1 MNHPTL
7 RRILAIDAFRG
18 LTLAFMIIV
27 NMPGSW
33 AKAYQPLKHANWHG
47 CTPTDLVF
55 PFFLFVVGISM
66 RYSFEKYDKLWEVNH
81 DPNEKKVKLKKNC
94 INNPDYLKIDNEEKL
109 TIEFNEDFLI
119 EKSSKIKGKCLI
131 NLN

>member
-66 RYSFEKYDKLWEVNH
+66 RYSFEKYDMCLTKPLF
-81 DPNEKKVKLKKNC
+81 LKTFKRG
-94 INNPDYLKIDNEEKL
+94 IV
-109 TIEFNEDFLI
+109 TIEI
-119 EKSSKIKGKCLI
+119 KVVVKSILEAIFCFILYASAIKIVDIAVGVPA
-131 NLN
+131 

>member
-33 AKAYQPLKHANWHG
+33 TKAYQPLKHANWHG

-66 RYSFEKYDKLWEVNH
+66 SYSFE
-81 DPNEKKVKLKKNC
+81 
-94 INNPDYLKIDNEEKL
+94 
-109 TIEFNEDFLI
+109 
-119 EKSSKIKGKCLI
+119 
-131 NLN
+131 

>member
-1 MNHPTL
+1 MNHPAL

-33 AKAYQPLKHANWHG
+33 AKVYQPLKHANWHG

-66 RYSFEKYDKLWEVNH
+66 RYSFEKYDMCLTKPVF
-81 DPNEKKVKLKKNC
+81 LKTFKRG
-94 INNPDYLKIDNEEKL
+94 ISI
-109 TIEFNEDFLI
+109 FLI
-119 EKSSKIKGKCLI
+119 GVLLNAFPFIRQDWDWSS
-131 NLN
+131 